1 MHPCGATAAKARDRI
16 QKLHKAGNATDA
28 EILQL
33 RVDEAEAAQA
43 LQVENIGNLDLPVLT
58 RSVQLVNAEVKN
70 MPTKILQLVTQ
81 RMALEFLRSD
91 EVRKY
96 VRTIMPWQSDREDF
110 SWTMDQPVFH
120 LGPLS
125 TAIEFDR

>member
-1 MHPCGATAAKARDRI
+1 MHPCGATAAKARGRI

-58 RSVQLVNAEVKN
+58 RSVQLVNAEIKKTC
-70 MPTKILQLVTQ
+70 PPK
-81 RMALEFLRSD
+81 SC
-91 EVRKY
+91 
-96 VRTIMPWQSDREDF
+96 
-110 SWTMDQPVFH
+110 SWSPS
-120 LGPLS
+120 GWP
-125 TAIEFDR
+125 